1 MKCSHCQLEF
11 KESELFKEVINHKEL
26 YFCCT
31 GCARVYALL
40 LDLNLESFYDKLN
53 DSTLAP
59 VTPQDSMSA
68 LELEQALEE
77 NNKGDFILN
86 LLLEKTHCNACL
98 WLNQKVLERLKGV
111 KKVSVNFTTH
121 HLQIVFDK
129 SLNPKEIV
137 QKIES
142 LGYGA
147 KIYNAKNYALKAQ
160 KEQRS
165 YLLTLS
171 VGFFATMNLMFIA
184 IAKYASYGGASYGGA
199 SYGGA
204 SYGGAS
210 YGAGMDKLM
219 QRNLDLVSLFL
230 SLLVLVVVGRF
241 FIKGA
246 FYGLKNGVLGMDL
259 SVSFGALSAFVYSI
273 YAMLVSQETY
283 FEASSTILTLVFG
296 SKFLELKAKLF
307 ANEKC
312 LALESHEIHSVIVVE
327 NGKQIEKHP
336 KDVAIGSVV
345 LVPSGAKIA
354 LDGVLLN
361 HASVDASLISGEFK
375 PLELGVND
383 QILGGYV
390 NVGVPFSYQVSADFQ
405 NSRLSSLLET
415 LKKSF
420 LEKPLIESSANKIA
434 DIFSK
439 AVLFLAFISFLL
451 WQFGLG
457 GNFEKALM
465 VCISV
470 LVISC
475 PCAFALATPI
485 ALVIG
490 VFKNPLIVFKEALFL
505 ETLAKVKKI
514 FIDKTGTLTQ
524 KEVLLKEKIIYEEF
538 DERLLKS
545 LLKVREHLAHSAI
558 LKSLDSDEVSLEKI
572 EFFAHGLKANYH
584 NETLLVG
591 SLKFLNAMGVNIKAK
606 ESANI
611 MVGFAKNKTLCA
623 LFILEERL
631 KNNAKEVIQFLQN
644 KGLELEILS
653 GDNESSVKECAKKL
667 GISNYHANLTP
678 EDKAQII
685 NSYKGVCAMIGDGN
699 NDALALKQASVS
711 LGFEKSALS
720 KSACDIL
727 LLEENLSLLRKAF
740 DNAQKVYQVVL
751 QNIVLSLIYNAILI
765 PVAMLGYINPL
776 IASLSMSASSLLVVL
791 NSLRLKRS

>member
-11 KESELFKEVINHKEL
+11 KESELFKEVIHHKEL
-26 YFCCT
+26 YFCCA

-40 LDLNLESFYDKLN
+40 TDLNLESFYDKLN

-77 NNKGDFILN
+77 NNKGELILN

-121 HLQIVFDK
+121 HLQIVFEK
-129 SLNPKEIV
+129 SLNPKEII

-165 YLLTLS
+165 YLITLS

-184 IAKYASYGGASYGGA
+184 IAKYASYGSASYGGA
-199 SYGGA
+199 GYG
-204 SYGGAS
+204 S
-210 YGAGMDKLM
+210 GMDKLM

-296 SKFLELKAKLF
+296 SKFLELKARLF

-345 LVPSGAKIA
+345 WVPSGAKIA

-361 HASVDASLISGEFK
+361 NASVDASLISGEFK
-375 PLELGVND
+375 PLELGVNEP
-383 QILGGYV
+383 ILGGYV
-390 NVGVPFSYQVSADFQ
+390 NVGVPFSYQVSANFQ
-405 NSRLSSLLET
+405 NSRLSGLLET

-439 AVLFLAFISFLL
+439 AVLFLAFVSFLL

-524 KEVLLKEKIIYEEF
+524 KEVLLKEKIIHEEF

-545 LLKVREHLAHSAI
+545 LLKTREHLAHSAI
-558 LKSLDSDEVSLEKI
+558 FKSLHGDEVSLEKI
-572 EFFAHGLKANYH
+572 EFFAHGLKASYQ

-591 SLKFLNAMGVNIKAK
+591 SLKFLKSMGVGIKTK

-631 KNNAKEVIQFLQN
+631 KANAKEVIQALQN
-644 KGLELEILS
+644 QGLELEILS

-667 GISNYHANLTP
+667 GISKYHAHLTP
-678 EDKAQII
+678 EDKAQIVS
-685 NSYKGVCAMIGDGN
+685 SYQGVCAMVGDGN

-727 LLEENLSLLRKAF
+727 LLEEDLSLLEKAF
-740 DNAQKVYQVVL
+740 HNAQKVYQVVL

-765 PVAMLGYINPL
+765 PIAMLGYINPL

-791 NSLRLKRS
+791 NSLRLKRT

>member
-77 NNKGDFILN
+77 NNKSDFILN

-184 IAKYASYGGASYGGA
+184 IAKYASYGS
-199 SYGGA
+199 A

-296 SKFLELKAKLF
+296 SKFLELKARLF

-354 LDGVLLN
+354 LDGTLLN

-390 NVGVPFSYQVSADFQ
+390 NVGVPFSYQVSANFQ

-524 KEVLLKEKIIYEEF
+524 KEVLLKEKIIHEEF

-545 LLKVREHLAHSAI
+545 LLKTREHLAHSAI
-558 LKSLDSDEVSLEKI
+558 FKSLHGDEVSLEKI
-572 EFFAHGLKANYH
+572 EFFAHGLKASYQ

-591 SLKFLNAMGVNIKAK
+591 SLKFLKSMGVGIKTK

-631 KNNAKEVIQFLQN
+631 KANAKEVIQALQN
-644 KGLELEILS
+644 QGLELEILS

-667 GISNYHANLTP
+667 GISKYHAHLTP
-678 EDKAQII
+678 EDKAQIVS
-685 NSYKGVCAMIGDGN
+685 SYQGVCAMVGDGN

-727 LLEENLSLLRKAF
+727 LLEEDLSLLEKAF
-740 DNAQKVYQVVL
+740 HNAQKVYQVVL

-791 NSLRLKRS
+791 NSLRLKRT

>member
-11 KESELFKEVINHKEL
+11 KESELFKETINHKEL
-26 YFCCT
+26 HFCCT

-77 NNKGDFILN
+77 NNKSDFILN

-129 SLNPKEIV
+129 SLNPKEII

-147 KIYNAKNYALKAQ
+147 KIYNAKNYTLKAQ

-184 IAKYASYGGASYGGA
+184 IAKYASYGSASYGGA
-199 SYGGA
+199 SYGT
-204 SYGGAS
+204 
-210 YGAGMDKLM
+210 GMDKLM

-259 SVSFGALSAFVYSI
+259 SVSFGALSAFVYSV

-296 SKFLELKAKLF
+296 SKFLELKARLF

-327 NGKQIEKHP
+327 KDKQIEKHP

-345 LVPSGAKIA
+345 WVPSGAKIA

-361 HASVDASLISGEFK
+361 NASVDASLISGEFK

-383 QILGGYV
+383 PILGGYV
-390 NVGVPFSYQVSADFQ
+390 NVGVPFSYQVSATFQ

-420 LEKPLIESSANKIA
+420 LEKPLIESSANQIA

-439 AVLFLAFISFLL
+439 AVLFLAFVSFLL

-457 GNFEKALM
+457 GSFEKALM

-538 DERLLKS
+538 DKRLLKS
-545 LLKVREHLAHSAI
+545 LLKTKEHLAHNAI
-558 LKSLDSDEVSLEKI
+558 LKTLDSDEVNLEKI
-572 EFFAHGLKANYH
+572 EFFAHGLKASYQ

-631 KNNAKEVIQFLQN
+631 KANAKEVIQALQN
-644 KGLELEILS
+644 QGLELEILS

-667 GISNYHANLTP
+667 GISKYHAHLTP

-685 NSYKGVCAMIGDGN
+685 SSYKGVCAMVGDGN

-727 LLEENLSLLRKAF
+727 LLEEDLSLLEKAF

>member
-11 KESELFKEVINHKEL
+11 KESELFKEVIHHKEL

-40 LDLNLESFYDKLN
+40 TDLNLESFYDKLN

-59 VTPQDSMSA
+59 VTPQDPMNI

-77 NNKGDFILN
+77 NNKSDFILN

-129 SLNPKEIV
+129 SLNPKEII

-147 KIYNAKNYALKAQ
+147 KIYNVQNYTLKAQ

-184 IAKYASYGGASYGGA
+184 IAKYASYGGVSYGGVSYGGA
-199 SYGGA
+199 SYG
-204 SYGGAS
+204 S
-210 YGAGMDKLM
+210 GMDKLM

-296 SKFLELKAKLF
+296 SKFLELKARLF

-345 LVPSGAKIA
+345 WVPSGAKIA
-354 LDGVLLN
+354 LDGTLLN
-361 HASVDASLISGEFK
+361 NASVDASLISGEFK

-383 QILGGYV
+383 PILGGYV
-390 NVGVPFSYQVSADFQ
+390 NVGVPFSYQVSATFQ

-420 LEKPLIESSANKIA
+420 LEKPLIESSANQIA

-439 AVLFLAFISFLL
+439 AVLFLAFVSFLL

-538 DERLLKS
+538 DGRLLKS
-545 LLKVREHLAHSAI
+545 LLKTREHLAHSAI
-558 LKSLDSDEVSLEKI
+558 LKTLNGDEVDLEKI
-572 EFFAHGLKANYH
+572 EFFAHGLKANYQ

-591 SLKFLNAMGVNIKAK
+591 SLKFLKSMGVDLKVK

-631 KNNAKEVIQFLQN
+631 KANAKEVIQALQN
-644 KGLELEILS
+644 QGLELEILS

-667 GISNYHANLTP
+667 GISKYHANLTP

-685 NSYKGVCAMIGDGN
+685 SSYKGVCAMVGDGN

-727 LLEENLSLLRKAF
+727 LLEEDLSLLEKAF
-740 DNAQKVYQVVL
+740 HNAQKVYQVVL

-776 IASLSMSASSLLVVL
+776 IASLSMSGSSLLVVL

>member
-26 YFCCT
+26 HFCCT

-129 SLNPKEIV
+129 SLNPKEII

-184 IAKYASYGGASYGGA
+184 IAKYASYGSASYGGA
-199 SYGGA
+199 SYG
-204 SYGGAS
+204 S
-210 YGAGMDKLM
+210 GMDKLM

-296 SKFLELKAKLF
+296 SKFLELKARLF

-345 LVPSGAKIA
+345 WVPSGAKIA
-354 LDGVLLN
+354 LDGVLLSN
-361 HASVDASLISGEFK
+361 ASVDASLISGEFK
-375 PLELGVND
+375 PLELEVND
-383 QILGGYV
+383 PILGGYV
-390 NVGVPFSYQVSADFQ
+390 NVGVPFSYQVSATFQ

-420 LEKPLIESSANKIA
+420 LEKPLIESSANQIA

-439 AVLFLAFISFLL
+439 AVLFLAFVSFLL

-545 LLKVREHLAHSAI
+545 LLKTREHLAHNAI
-558 LKSLDSDEVSLEKI
+558 LKTLDGDEVNLEKI
-572 EFFAHGLKANYH
+572 EFFAHGLKASYQ

-591 SLKFLNAMGVNIKAK
+591 SLKFLNAMGVDTPMK

-631 KNNAKEVIQFLQN
+631 KANAKEVIQALQN
-644 KGLELEILS
+644 QGLELEILS

-667 GISNYHANLTP
+667 GISKYHAHLTP
-678 EDKAQII
+678 EDKAQTIS
-685 NSYKGVCAMIGDGN
+685 SYKGVCAMVGDGN

-711 LGFEKSALS
+711 LGFEKSTLS

-727 LLEENLSLLRKAF
+727 LLEEDLSLLEKAF
-740 DNAQKVYQVVL
+740 HNAQKVYQVVL

>member
-11 KESELFKEVINHKEL
+11 KESELFKETINHKEL
-26 YFCCT
+26 HFCCT

-59 VTPQDSMSA
+59 VTPQDPMNI

-129 SLNPKEIV
+129 SLNPKEII

-147 KIYNAKNYALKAQ
+147 KIYNAQNYTLKAQ

-184 IAKYASYGGASYGGA
+184 IAKYASYGS
-199 SYGGA
+199 
-204 SYGGAS
+204 AS
-210 YGAGMDKLM
+210 YGAASYGSGMDKLM

-259 SVSFGALSAFVYSI
+259 SVSFGALSAFAYSI

-296 SKFLELKAKLF
+296 SKFLELKARLF

-312 LALESHEIHSVIVVE
+312 LALESHEIHGVIVVE

-345 LVPSGAKIA
+345 WVPSGAKIA

-361 HASVDASLISGEFK
+361 SASVDASLISGEFK

-383 QILGGYV
+383 PILGGYV
-390 NVGVPFSYQVSADFQ
+390 NVGVPFSYQVSATFQ

-420 LEKPLIESSANKIA
+420 LEKPLIESSANQIA

-439 AVLFLAFISFLL
+439 AVLFLAFVSFLL

-524 KEVLLKEKIIYEEF
+524 KEVLLKEKIIHKEF

-545 LLKVREHLAHSAI
+545 LLKTREHLAHNAI
-558 LKSLDSDEVSLEKI
+558 LKSLHGDEVDLEKI
-572 EFFAHGLKANYH
+572 EFFAHGLKANYQ

-591 SLKFLNAMGVNIKAK
+591 SLKFLKSMGVDLKVK

-631 KNNAKEVIQFLQN
+631 KANAKEVIQALQN
-644 KGLELEILS
+644 QGLELEILS
-653 GDNESSVKECAKKL
+653 GDNESSVKECTKKL
-667 GISNYHANLTP
+667 GISKYHANLTP
-678 EDKAQII
+678 EDKAQIVS
-685 NSYKGVCAMIGDGN
+685 SYQGVCAMVGDGN

-727 LLEENLSLLRKAF
+727 LLEEDLSLLEKAF
-740 DNAQKVYQVVL
+740 HNAQKVYQVVL

>member
-11 KESELFKEVINHKEL
+11 KESELFKEVIHHKEL
-26 YFCCT
+26 YFCCA

-77 NNKGDFILN
+77 NNKGELILN

-98 WLNQKVLERLKGV
+98 WLNQKVLERLGGV

-129 SLNPKEIV
+129 SLNPKEII

-147 KIYNAKNYALKAQ
+147 KIYNVQNYTLKVQ

-184 IAKYASYGGASYGGA
+184 IAKYASYGGASYGSA
-199 SYGGA
+199 SYG
-204 SYGGAS
+204 S
-210 YGAGMDKLM
+210 GMDKLM

-246 FYGLKNGVLGMDL
+246 FYGLKNGVFGMDL
-259 SVSFGALSAFVYSI
+259 SVSFGALSAFVYSV

-296 SKFLELKAKLF
+296 SKFLELKARLF

-327 NGKQIEKHP
+327 NGKQIERHP

-354 LDGVLLN
+354 LDGVLLSN
-361 HASVDASLISGEFK
+361 ASVDASLISGEFK

-383 QILGGYV
+383 PILGGYV
-390 NVGVPFSYQVSADFQ
+390 NVGVPFSYQVSANFQ

-505 ETLAKVKKI
+505 ETIAKVKKI

-524 KEVLLKEKIIYEEF
+524 KEVLLKEKIIYEGF

-545 LLKVREHLAHSAI
+545 LLKTREHLAHSAI
-558 LKSLDSDEVSLEKI
+558 LKSLNSDEVNLEKI
-572 EFFAHGLKANYH
+572 EFFAHGLKASYH

-591 SLKFLNAMGVNIKAK
+591 SLKFLNAMGVNIRAK

-631 KNNAKEVIQFLQN
+631 KANAKEVIQALQN

-653 GDNESSVKECAKKL
+653 GDNENSVKECAKKL
-667 GISNYHANLTP
+667 GISKYHAHLTP

-685 NSYKGVCAMIGDGN
+685 RSYKGVCAMVGDGN

-727 LLEENLSLLRKAF
+727 LLEEDLNLLEKAF

-776 IASLSMSASSLLVVL
+776 IASLSMSGSSLLVVL

>member
-11 KESELFKEVINHKEL
+11 KESDLFKETINHKEL
-26 YFCCT
+26 HFCCT

-59 VTPQDSMSA
+59 ITPQDPMNI

-77 NNKGDFILN
+77 NNKGELILN

-129 SLNPKEIV
+129 SLNPKEII

-147 KIYNAKNYALKAQ
+147 KIYNAQNYTLKAQ

-184 IAKYASYGGASYGGA
+184 IAKYASYGS
-199 SYGGA
+199 
-204 SYGGAS
+204 AS
-210 YGAGMDKLM
+210 YGAASYGSGMDKLM

-296 SKFLELKAKLF
+296 SKFLELKARLF

-345 LVPSGAKIA
+345 WVPSGAKIA

-361 HASVDASLISGEFK
+361 NASVDASLISGEFK

-383 QILGGYV
+383 PILGGYV
-390 NVGVPFSYQVSADFQ
+390 NVGVPFSYQVSATFQ

-420 LEKPLIESSANKIA
+420 LEKPLIESSANQIA

-439 AVLFLAFISFLL
+439 AVLFLAFVSFLL

-524 KEVLLKEKIIYEEF
+524 KEVLLKEKIIHEEF

-545 LLKVREHLAHSAI
+545 LLKTREHLAHSAI
-558 LKSLDSDEVSLEKI
+558 LKTLNGDEVDLEKI
-572 EFFAHGLKANYH
+572 EFFAHGLKANYQ

-591 SLKFLNAMGVNIKAK
+591 SLKFLNAMGVDLKVK

-631 KNNAKEVIQFLQN
+631 KTNAKEVIQALQN
-644 KGLELEILS
+644 QGLELEILS

-667 GISNYHANLTP
+667 GISKYHANLTP

-685 NSYKGVCAMIGDGN
+685 SSYKGVCAMVGDGN

-727 LLEENLSLLRKAF
+727 LLEEDLSLLEKAF

-751 QNIVLSLIYNAILI
+751 QNIVLSLIYNAVLI

>member
-26 YFCCT
+26 HFCCT

-59 VTPQDSMSA
+59 VTPQDSMNA

-184 IAKYASYGGASYGGA
+184 IAKYASYGSASYGGA
-199 SYGGA
+199 G
-204 SYGGAS
+204 

-259 SVSFGALSAFVYSI
+259 SVSFGALSAFVYSF

-296 SKFLELKAKLF
+296 SKFLELKARLF

-312 LALESHEIHSVIVVE
+312 LALESHEIHSVIIVE
-327 NGKQIEKHP
+327 KDKQTEKHP

-345 LVPSGAKIA
+345 WVPSGAKIA
-354 LDGVLLN
+354 LDGVLLSN
-361 HASVDASLISGEFK
+361 ASVDASLISGEFK

-383 QILGGYV
+383 PILGGYV
-390 NVGVPFSYQVSADFQ
+390 NVGVPFSYQVSANFQ

-505 ETLAKVKKI
+505 ETLAKVEKI

-545 LLKVREHLAHSAI
+545 LLKTREHLAHSAI
-558 LKSLDSDEVSLEKI
+558 LKTLNSDEVNLEQI
-572 EFFAHGLKANYH
+572 EFFAHGLKASYH

-591 SLKFLNAMGVNIKAK
+591 SLKFLNAMGVDTPMK

-611 MVGFAKNKTLCA
+611 MVGFAKNKTLCT

-631 KNNAKEVIQFLQN
+631 KNNAKEVVQALQN

-667 GISNYHANLTP
+667 GISKYHANLTP
-678 EDKAQII
+678 EDKAQIVS
-685 NSYKGVCAMIGDGN
+685 SYKGVCAMVGDGN

-727 LLEENLSLLRKAF
+727 LLEEDLSLLKKAF

-751 QNIVLSLIYNAILI
+751 QNIVLSLIYNAVLI
-765 PVAMLGYINPL
+765 PIAMLGYINPL

>member
-53 DSTLAP
+53 DSVLAP

-77 NNKGDFILN
+77 NNKSDFILN

-98 WLNQKVLERLKGV
+98 WLNQKVLERLRGV

-184 IAKYASYGGASYGGA
+184 IAKYASYGGASYG
-199 SYGGA
+199 S
-204 SYGGAS
+204 AS

-296 SKFLELKAKLF
+296 SKFLELKARLF

-375 PLELGVND
+375 PLELEVND

-390 NVGVPFSYQVSADFQ
+390 NVGVPFSYQVSANFQ
-405 NSRLSSLLET
+405 NSRLSGLLET

-505 ETLAKVKKI
+505 EILAKVKKI

-545 LLKVREHLAHSAI
+545 LLKTREHLAHSTI

-591 SLKFLNAMGVNIKAK
+591 SLKFLNAMGVNIGAK

-631 KNNAKEVIQFLQN
+631 KNNAKEVVQALQN

-653 GDNESSVKECAKKL
+653 GDHESSVKECAKKL

-685 NSYKGVCAMIGDGN
+685 SSYKGVCAMIGDGN

-727 LLEENLSLLRKAF
+727 LLEEDLSLLKKAF

>member
-11 KESELFKEVINHKEL
+11 KESELFKEVIDHKEL
-26 YFCCT
+26 HFCCT

-59 VTPQDSMSA
+59 VTPQDSMNA

-129 SLNPKEIV
+129 SLNPKEII

-184 IAKYASYGGASYGGA
+184 IAKYASYGSASYGGA
-199 SYGGA
+199 NYGT
-204 SYGGAS
+204 
-210 YGAGMDKLM
+210 GMDKLM

-259 SVSFGALSAFVYSI
+259 SVSFGALSAFAYSV

-296 SKFLELKAKLF
+296 SKFLELKARLF

-312 LALESHEIHSVIVVE
+312 LALESHEIHSVIIVE
-327 NGKQIEKHP
+327 KDKQTEKHP

-345 LVPSGAKIA
+345 WVPSGAKIA

-361 HASVDASLISGEFK
+361 NASVDASLISGEFK

-383 QILGGYV
+383 PILGGYV
-390 NVGVPFSYQVSADFQ
+390 NVGVPFSYQVSANFQ
-405 NSRLSSLLET
+405 NSRLSGLLET

-439 AVLFLAFISFLL
+439 AVLFLAFVSFLL

-538 DERLLKS
+538 DGRLLKS
-545 LLKVREHLAHSAI
+545 LLKVREHLAHNAI
-558 LKSLDSDEVSLEKI
+558 LKTLHGDEVNLEQI
-572 EFFAHGLKANYH
+572 EFFAHGLKASYQ

-591 SLKFLNAMGVNIKAK
+591 SLKFLNAMGVGIKTK

-631 KNNAKEVIQFLQN
+631 KANAKEVIQALQN

-667 GISNYHANLTP
+667 GISKYHAHLTP
-678 EDKAQII
+678 EDKAQTIS
-685 NSYKGVCAMIGDGN
+685 SYKGVCAMIGDGN

-727 LLEENLSLLRKAF
+727 LLEEDLSLLEKAF
-740 DNAQKVYQVVL
+740 HNAQKVYQVVL

>member
-11 KESELFKEVINHKEL
+11 KESELFKETINHKEL
-26 YFCCT
+26 HFCCA

-40 LDLNLESFYDKLN
+40 TDLNLESFYDKLN

-59 VTPQDSMSA
+59 VTPQDPMNI

-77 NNKGDFILN
+77 NNKSDFILN

-98 WLNQKVLERLKGV
+98 WLNQKVLERLSGV

-129 SLNPKEIV
+129 SLNPKEII

-147 KIYNAKNYALKAQ
+147 KIYNAKNYTLKAQ

-184 IAKYASYGGASYGGA
+184 IAKYASYGSTSYGGA
-199 SYGGA
+199 SYG
-204 SYGGAS
+204 S
-210 YGAGMDKLM
+210 GMDKLM

-259 SVSFGALSAFVYSI
+259 SVSFGALSAFVYSL

-296 SKFLELKAKLF
+296 SKFLELKARLF

-345 LVPSGAKIA
+345 WVPSGAKIA

-383 QILGGYV
+383 PILGGYV
-390 NVGVPFSYQVSADFQ
+390 NVGVPFSYQVSANFQ

-420 LEKPLIESSANKIA
+420 LEKPLIESSANQIA

-439 AVLFLAFISFLL
+439 AVLFLAFVSFLL

-538 DERLLKS
+538 DGRLLKS
-545 LLKVREHLAHSAI
+545 LLKTREHLAHSAI
-558 LKSLDSDEVSLEKI
+558 LKTLNGDEVDLEKI
-572 EFFAHGLKANYH
+572 EFFAHGLKANYQ

-591 SLKFLNAMGVNIKAK
+591 SLKFLKSMGVDLKVK

-631 KNNAKEVIQFLQN
+631 KTNAKEVIQTLQN
-644 KGLELEILS
+644 QGLELEILS

-667 GISNYHANLTP
+667 GISKYHANLTP
-678 EDKAQII
+678 EDKAQIVS
-685 NSYKGVCAMIGDGN
+685 SYQGVCAMIGDGN

-727 LLEENLSLLRKAF
+727 LLEEDLSLLEKAF

>member
-11 KESELFKEVINHKEL
+11 KESELFKETINHKEL
-26 YFCCT
+26 HFCCA

-77 NNKGDFILN
+77 NNKGELILN

-121 HLQIVFDK
+121 HLQIVFEK
-129 SLNPKEIV
+129 SLNPKEII

-147 KIYNAKNYALKAQ
+147 KIYNAQNYTLKAQ

-184 IAKYASYGGASYGGA
+184 IAKYASYGSASYGGA
-199 SYGGA
+199 GYG
-204 SYGGAS
+204 S
-210 YGAGMDKLM
+210 GMDKLM

-296 SKFLELKAKLF
+296 SKFLELKARLF

-327 NGKQIEKHP
+327 NGKQTEKHP

-345 LVPSGAKIA
+345 WVPSGTKIA
-354 LDGVLLN
+354 LDGVLLSN
-361 HASVDASLISGEFK
+361 ASVDASLISGEFK

-383 QILGGYV
+383 PILGGYV

-420 LEKPLIESSANKIA
+420 LEKPLIESSANQIA

-439 AVLFLAFISFLL
+439 AVLFLAFVSFLL

-545 LLKVREHLAHSAI
+545 LLKTREHLAHNAI
-558 LKSLDSDEVSLEKI
+558 LKSLHGDEVDLEKI
-572 EFFAHGLKANYH
+572 EFFAHGLKANYQ

-591 SLKFLNAMGVNIKAK
+591 SLKFLKSMGVDIKVK

-631 KNNAKEVIQFLQN
+631 KANAKEVIQALQN

-667 GISNYHANLTP
+667 GISKYHAHLTP

-685 NSYKGVCAMIGDGN
+685 SSYKGVCAMIGDGN

-727 LLEENLSLLRKAF
+727 LLEEDLSLLEKAF
-740 DNAQKVYQVVL
+740 HNAQKVYQVVL

-791 NSLRLKRS
+791 NSLRLKRT

>member
-77 NNKGDFILN
+77 NNKGELILN

-129 SLNPKEIV
+129 SLNPKEII

-199 SYGGA
+199 SYGG
-204 SYGGAS
+204 
-210 YGAGMDKLM
+210 GMDKLM

-259 SVSFGALSAFVYSI
+259 SVSFGALSAFVYSL

-296 SKFLELKAKLF
+296 SKFLELKARLF

-345 LVPSGAKIA
+345 WVPSGAKIA
-354 LDGVLLN
+354 LDGVLLSN
-361 HASVDASLISGEFK
+361 ASVDASLISGEFK

-383 QILGGYV
+383 PILGGYV
-390 NVGVPFSYQVSADFQ
+390 NVGVPFSYQVSANFQ
-405 NSRLSSLLET
+405 NSRLSGLLET

-524 KEVLLKEKIIYEEF
+524 KEVLLKEKIIYEGF

-545 LLKVREHLAHSAI
+545 LLKTREHLAHNAI
-558 LKSLDSDEVSLEKI
+558 LKTLDSDEINLEQI
-572 EFFAHGLKANYH
+572 EFFAHGLKANYQ

-631 KNNAKEVIQFLQN
+631 KNNAKEVIQALQN
-644 KGLELEILS
+644 QGLELEILS

-667 GISNYHANLTP
+667 GISKYHAHLTP
-678 EDKAQII
+678 KDKAQII
-685 NSYKGVCAMIGDGN
+685 SSYKGVCAMIGDGN
-699 NDALALKQASVS
+699 NDALALKKASVS

-727 LLEENLSLLRKAF
+727 LLEEDLSLLEKAF

>member
-121 HLQIVFDK
+121 HLQIVFEK
-129 SLNPKEIV
+129 SLNPKEII

-147 KIYNAKNYALKAQ
+147 KIYNAQNYTLKAQ

-184 IAKYASYGGASYGGA
+184 IAKYASYGSASYGSASYGGA
-199 SYGGA
+199 NYG
-204 SYGGAS
+204 S
-210 YGAGMDKLM
+210 GMDKLM

-259 SVSFGALSAFVYSI
+259 SVSFGALSAFIYSV

-296 SKFLELKAKLF
+296 SKFLELKARLF

-327 NGKQIEKHP
+327 NGKQTEKHP

-345 LVPSGAKIA
+345 WVPSGAKIA

-383 QILGGYV
+383 PILGGYV
-390 NVGVPFSYQVSADFQ
+390 NVGVPFSYQVSANFQ
-405 NSRLSSLLET
+405 NSRLSGLLEA

-420 LEKPLIESSANKIA
+420 LEKPLIESSANQIA

-439 AVLFLAFISFLL
+439 AVLFLAFVSFLL

-524 KEVLLKEKIIYEEF
+524 KEVLLKEKIIHEEF

-545 LLKVREHLAHSAI
+545 LLKTREHLAHNAI
-558 LKSLDSDEVSLEKI
+558 LKTLDGDEVDLEKI
-572 EFFAHGLKANYH
+572 EFFAHGLKASYQ

-591 SLKFLNAMGVNIKAK
+591 SLKFLNAMGVDLKVK

-631 KNNAKEVIQFLQN
+631 KANAKEVIQALQN
-644 KGLELEILS
+644 QGLELEILS

-667 GISNYHANLTP
+667 GISKYHAHLTP

-685 NSYKGVCAMIGDGN
+685 SSYKGVCAMVGDGN

-727 LLEENLSLLRKAF
+727 LLEEDLSLLEKAF
-740 DNAQKVYQVVL
+740 HNAQKVYQVVL

-791 NSLRLKRS
+791 NSLRLKRT

>member
-77 NNKGDFILN
+77 NNKDDFILN

-184 IAKYASYGGASYGGA
+184 IAKYASYGSASYG
-199 SYGGA
+199 S
-204 SYGGAS
+204 AS

-219 QRNLDLVSLFL
+219 QRNLDLVSFFL

-296 SKFLELKAKLF
+296 SKFLELKARLF

-390 NVGVPFSYQVSADFQ
+390 NVGVPFSYQVSANFQ

-545 LLKVREHLAHSAI
+545 LLKTREHLAHSAI

-591 SLKFLNAMGVNIKAK
+591 SLKFLNAMGVNIRPK

-611 MVGFAKNKTLCA
+611 MVGFAKNKTLCT

-631 KNNAKEVIQFLQN
+631 KNNAKEVVQFLQN

-678 EDKAQII
+678 EDKAQTI
-685 NSYKGVCAMIGDGN
+685 NSYKGVCAMVGDGN

-727 LLEENLSLLRKAF
+727 LLEEDLSLLKKAF

>member
-26 YFCCT
+26 HFCCT

-77 NNKGDFILN
+77 NNKSDFILN

-121 HLQIVFDK
+121 HLQIVFEK
-129 SLNPKEIV
+129 SLNPKEII

-147 KIYNAKNYALKAQ
+147 KIYNAKNYALKTQ

-184 IAKYASYGGASYGGA
+184 IAKYASYGSASYGGA
-199 SYGGA
+199 NH
-204 SYGGAS
+204 
-210 YGAGMDKLM
+210 GAGMDKLM

-296 SKFLELKAKLF
+296 SKFLELKARLF

-327 NGKQIEKHP
+327 KDKQIEKHP

-345 LVPSGAKIA
+345 WVPSGAKIA
-354 LDGVLLN
+354 LDGALLSN
-361 HASVDASLISGEFK
+361 ASVDASLISGEFK

-383 QILGGYV
+383 PILGGYV
-390 NVGVPFSYQVSADFQ
+390 NVGVPFSYQVSATFQ
-405 NSRLSSLLET
+405 NSRLSGLLET

-420 LEKPLIESSANKIA
+420 LEKPLIESSANQIA

-439 AVLFLAFISFLL
+439 AVLFLAFVSFLL

-457 GNFEKALM
+457 GDFEKALM

-524 KEVLLKEKIIYEEF
+524 KEVLLKEKIIYEGF

-545 LLKVREHLAHSAI
+545 LLKTKEHLAHNAI
-558 LKSLDSDEVSLEKI
+558 LKTLDGDEVNLEQI
-572 EFFAHGLKANYH
+572 EFFAHGLKASYQ

-591 SLKFLNAMGVNIKAK
+591 SLKFLNAMGVGIKTK

-631 KNNAKEVIQFLQN
+631 KTNAKEVIQALQN
-644 KGLELEILS
+644 QGLELEILS

-667 GISNYHANLTP
+667 GISKYHAHLTP
-678 EDKAQII
+678 EDKAQTIS
-685 NSYKGVCAMIGDGN
+685 SYKGVCAMIGDGN

-727 LLEENLSLLRKAF
+727 LLEEDLSLLEKAF

-765 PVAMLGYINPL
+765 PIAMLGYINPL

>member
-59 VTPQDSMSA
+59 VTPQNSMSASMSA

-184 IAKYASYGGASYGGA
+184 IAKYASYGSASYGGA
-199 SYGGA
+199 SYGI
-204 SYGGAS
+204 S
-210 YGAGMDKLM
+210 MDKLM

-283 FEASSTILTLVFG
+283 FEASSAILTLVFG
-296 SKFLELKAKLF
+296 SKFLELKARLF

-354 LDGVLLN
+354 LDGALLN
-361 HASVDASLISGEFK
+361 NASVDASLISGEFK

-383 QILGGYV
+383 PILGGYV
-390 NVGVPFSYQVSADFQ
+390 NVGVPFSYQVSANFQ

-545 LLKVREHLAHSAI
+545 LLKTREHLAHSAI

-667 GISNYHANLTP
+667 GISNYCANLTP

-685 NSYKGVCAMIGDGN
+685 SSYKGVCAMIGDGN

-711 LGFEKSALS
+711 LGFEKSTLS

-727 LLEENLSLLRKAF
+727 LLEEDLSLLKKAF

-765 PVAMLGYINPL
+765 PVAVLGYINPL

>member
-11 KESELFKEVINHKEL
+11 KESELFKEVIHHKEL
-26 YFCCT
+26 YFCCA

-98 WLNQKVLERLKGV
+98 WLNQKVLERLSGV

-121 HLQIVFDK
+121 HLQIVFNK
-129 SLNPKEIV
+129 SLNPKEII

-147 KIYNAKNYALKAQ
+147 KIYNAKNYTLKAQ

-184 IAKYASYGGASYGGA
+184 IAKYASYGSASYGGA
-199 SYGGA
+199 GYGT
-204 SYGGAS
+204 
-210 YGAGMDKLM
+210 GMDKLM

-296 SKFLELKAKLF
+296 SKFLELKARLF

-327 NGKQIEKHP
+327 KDKQIEKHP

-345 LVPSGAKIA
+345 WVPSGAKIA

-361 HASVDASLISGEFK
+361 NASVDASLISGEFK

-383 QILGGYV
+383 PILGGYV
-390 NVGVPFSYQVSADFQ
+390 NVGVPFSYQVSANFQ

-420 LEKPLIESSANKIA
+420 LEKPLIESSANQIA

-439 AVLFLAFISFLL
+439 AVLFLAFVSFLL

-558 LKSLDSDEVSLEKI
+558 LKSLHGDEVDLEQI

-591 SLKFLNAMGVNIKAK
+591 SLKFLGSMGVGIPMK

-631 KNNAKEVIQFLQN
+631 KANAKEVVQALQN
-644 KGLELEILS
+644 QGLELEILS
-653 GDNESSVKECAKKL
+653 GDNENSVKECAKKL
-667 GISNYHANLTP
+667 GISKYHANLTP
-678 EDKAQII
+678 EDKAQTIS
-685 NSYKGVCAMIGDGN
+685 SYQGVCAMIGDGN
-699 NDALALKQASVS
+699 NDVLALKQASVS

-727 LLEENLSLLRKAF
+727 LLEEDLSLLEKAF
-740 DNAQKVYQVVL
+740 HNAQKVYQVVL

>member
-77 NNKGDFILN
+77 NNKSDFILN

-184 IAKYASYGGASYGGA
+184 IAKYASYGT
-199 SYGGA
+199 
-204 SYGGAS
+204 
-210 YGAGMDKLM
+210 GMDKLM

-296 SKFLELKAKLF
+296 SKFLELKARLF

-375 PLELGVND
+375 PLELEVND

-405 NSRLSSLLET
+405 NSRLSGLLET

-545 LLKVREHLAHSAI
+545 LLKTREHLAHSAI

-631 KNNAKEVIQFLQN
+631 KNNAKEVVQFLQN

-685 NSYKGVCAMIGDGN
+685 SSYKGVCAMIGDGN

-727 LLEENLSLLRKAF
+727 LLEEDLSLLKKAF

>member
-11 KESELFKEVINHKEL
+11 KESELFKEMINHKEL

-77 NNKGDFILN
+77 NNKGELILN

-184 IAKYASYGGASYGGA
+184 IAKYASYGGASYG
-199 SYGGA
+199 S
-204 SYGGAS
+204 AS

-296 SKFLELKAKLF
+296 SKFLELKARLF

-405 NSRLSSLLET
+405 NSRLSGLLET

-591 SLKFLNAMGVNIKAK
+591 SLKFLNAMGVNIRAK

-623 LFILEERL
+623 LFVLEERL
-631 KNNAKEVIQFLQN
+631 KNNAKEVVQFLQN

-685 NSYKGVCAMIGDGN
+685 SSYKGACAMMGDGN

-727 LLEENLSLLRKAF
+727 LLEEDLSLLKKAF

-751 QNIVLSLIYNAILI
+751 QNIILSLIYNAILI

-791 NSLRLKRS
+791 NSLRLKRF

>member
-11 KESELFKEVINHKEL
+11 KESELFKEVIHHKEL
-26 YFCCT
+26 HFCCA

-77 NNKGDFILN
+77 NNKSDFILN

-98 WLNQKVLERLKGV
+98 WLNQKVLERLSGV

-121 HLQIVFDK
+121 HLQIVFEK
-129 SLNPKEIV
+129 SLNPKEII

-199 SYGGA
+199 NYGT
-204 SYGGAS
+204 
-210 YGAGMDKLM
+210 GMDKLM

-259 SVSFGALSAFVYSI
+259 SVSFGALSAFVYSV

-296 SKFLELKAKLF
+296 SKFLELKARLF

-327 NGKQIEKHP
+327 KDKQIEKHP

-345 LVPSGAKIA
+345 WVPSGAKIA

-361 HASVDASLISGEFK
+361 NASVDASLISGEFK

-383 QILGGYV
+383 PILGGYV
-390 NVGVPFSYQVSADFQ
+390 NVGVPFSYQVSANFQ
-405 NSRLSSLLET
+405 NSRLSGLLET

-420 LEKPLIESSANKIA
+420 LEKPLIESSANQIA

-439 AVLFLAFISFLL
+439 AVLFLAFVSFLL

-524 KEVLLKEKIIYEEF
+524 KEVLLKEKIIYKEF
-538 DERLLKS
+538 DGRLLKS
-545 LLKVREHLAHSAI
+545 LLKTREHLAHSAI
-558 LKSLDSDEVSLEKI
+558 LKSLNSDEVDLEKI
-572 EFFAHGLKANYH
+572 EFFAHGLKASYQ

-591 SLKFLNAMGVNIKAK
+591 SLKFLNAMGVGIKAK

-631 KNNAKEVIQFLQN
+631 KNNAKEVVQALQN
-644 KGLELEILS
+644 QGLELEILS
-653 GDNESSVKECAKKL
+653 GDNENSVKECAKKL
-667 GISNYHANLTP
+667 GISKYHANLTP
-678 EDKAQII
+678 EDKAQIVS
-685 NSYKGVCAMIGDGN
+685 SYKGVCAMVGDGN

-727 LLEENLSLLRKAF
+727 LLEEDLSLLEKAF

>member
-11 KESELFKEVINHKEL
+11 KESELFKEVINHREL

-77 NNKGDFILN
+77 NNKSDFILN

-184 IAKYASYGGASYGGA
+184 IAKYASYG
-199 SYGGA
+199 
-204 SYGGAS
+204 
-210 YGAGMDKLM
+210 AGMDKLM

-296 SKFLELKAKLF
+296 SKFLELKARLF

-361 HASVDASLISGEFK
+361 NASVDASLISGEFK
-375 PLELGVND
+375 PLELEVND

-390 NVGVPFSYQVSADFQ
+390 NVGVPFSYQVSANFQ
-405 NSRLSSLLET
+405 NSRLSGLLET

-457 GNFEKALM
+457 GDFEKALM

-505 ETLAKVKKI
+505 ETLAKVEKI

-545 LLKVREHLAHSAI
+545 LLKTREHLAHSAI
-558 LKSLDSDEVSLEKI
+558 LKSLDSDEVNLEQI
-572 EFFAHGLKANYH
+572 EFFAHGLKASYR

-631 KNNAKEVIQFLQN
+631 KNNAKEVVQALRN

-667 GISNYHANLTP
+667 GISKYHANLTP
-678 EDKAQII
+678 EDKAQTIS
-685 NSYKGVCAMIGDGN
+685 SYKGVCAMVGDGN

-727 LLEENLSLLRKAF
+727 LLEEDLSLLKKAF
-740 DNAQKVYQVVL
+740 DNAQKIYQVVL

-776 IASLSMSASSLLVVL
+776 IASLSMSTSSLLVVL

>member
-26 YFCCT
+26 HFCCT

-98 WLNQKVLERLKGV
+98 WLNQKVLERLSGV

-129 SLNPKEIV
+129 SLNPKEII

-184 IAKYASYGGASYGGA
+184 IAKYASYGSTSYGGA
-199 SYGGA
+199 NYG
-204 SYGGAS
+204 S
-210 YGAGMDKLM
+210 GMDKLM

-259 SVSFGALSAFVYSI
+259 SVSFGALSAFVYSL

-296 SKFLELKAKLF
+296 SKFLELKARLF

-327 NGKQIEKHP
+327 KDKQIEKHP

-345 LVPSGAKIA
+345 WVPSGAKIA

-375 PLELGVND
+375 PLELEVND
-383 QILGGYV
+383 PILGGYV
-390 NVGVPFSYQVSADFQ
+390 NVGVPFSYQVSANFQ
-405 NSRLSSLLET
+405 NSRLSGLLET

-420 LEKPLIESSANKIA
+420 LEKPLIESSANQIA

-485 ALVIG
+485 ALVMG

-524 KEVLLKEKIIYEEF
+524 KEVLLKEKIIYEGF

-545 LLKVREHLAHSAI
+545 LLKTKEHLAHSAI
-558 LKSLDSDEVSLEKI
+558 LKTLDGDEVNLEQI
-572 EFFAHGLKANYH
+572 EFFAHGLKASYQ

-631 KNNAKEVIQFLQN
+631 KANAKEVIQTLQN
-644 KGLELEILS
+644 QGLELEILS

-667 GISNYHANLTP
+667 GISKYHAHLTP

-685 NSYKGVCAMIGDGN
+685 SSYQGVCAMVGDGN

-727 LLEENLSLLRKAF
+727 LLEEDLSLLKKAF

>member
-59 VTPQDSMSA
+59 VTPQDSMST

-77 NNKGDFILN
+77 NNKSDFILN

-184 IAKYASYGGASYGGA
+184 IAKYASYGS
-199 SYGGA
+199 A

-296 SKFLELKAKLF
+296 SKFLELKARLF

-545 LLKVREHLAHSAI
+545 LLKTREHLAHSAI
-558 LKSLDSDEVSLEKI
+558 LKSLDSDEIGLEKI

-584 NETLLVG
+584 NETLLAG
-591 SLKFLNAMGVNIKAK
+591 SLKFLNAMGVNIRAK

-653 GDNESSVKECAKKL
+653 GDHESSVKECAKKL
-667 GISNYHANLTP
+667 GISKYHANLTP

-685 NSYKGVCAMIGDGN
+685 SSYKGACAMMGDGN

-727 LLEENLSLLRKAF
+727 LLEEDLSLLKKAF

>member
-77 NNKGDFILN
+77 NNKSELILN

-129 SLNPKEIV
+129 SLNPKEII

-147 KIYNAKNYALKAQ
+147 KIYNAQNYALKAQ

-184 IAKYASYGGASYGGA
+184 IAKYASYGSASYGGA

-204 SYGGAS
+204 SYGT
-210 YGAGMDKLM
+210 GMDKLM

-246 FYGLKNGVLGMDL
+246 FYGIKNGVLGMDL
-259 SVSFGALSAFVYSI
+259 SVSFGALSAFVYSV

-296 SKFLELKAKLF
+296 SKFLELKARLF

-345 LVPSGAKIA
+345 WVPSGAKIA

-361 HASVDASLISGEFK
+361 NASVDASLISGEFK

-383 QILGGYV
+383 PILGGYV
-390 NVGVPFSYQVSADFQ
+390 NVGVPFSYQVSATFQ

-420 LEKPLIESSANKIA
+420 LEKPLIESSANQIA

-439 AVLFLAFISFLL
+439 AVLFLAFVSFLL

-457 GNFEKALM
+457 GDFEKALM

-545 LLKVREHLAHSAI
+545 LLKTREHLAHNAI
-558 LKSLDSDEVSLEKI
+558 LKTLNSDEVNLEKI
-572 EFFAHGLKANYH
+572 EFFAHGLKANYQ

-591 SLKFLNAMGVNIKAK
+591 SLKFLNAMGVDIKAK

-631 KNNAKEVIQFLQN
+631 KANAKEVIQALQN

-667 GISNYHANLTP
+667 GISKYHANLTP
-678 EDKAQII
+678 EDKAQIVS
-685 NSYKGVCAMIGDGN
+685 SYKGVCAMIGDGN

-727 LLEENLSLLRKAF
+727 LLEEDLSLLEKAF
-740 DNAQKVYQVVL
+740 HNAQKVYQVVL
-751 QNIVLSLIYNAILI
+751 QNIVFSLIYNAILI

-791 NSLRLKRS
+791 NSLRLKRT

>member
-11 KESELFKEVINHKEL
+11 KESELFKETINHKEL

-59 VTPQDSMSA
+59 VTLQDSMSA

-77 NNKGDFILN
+77 NNKGELILN

-121 HLQIVFDK
+121 HLQIVFDR
-129 SLNPKEIV
+129 SLNPKEII

-147 KIYNAKNYALKAQ
+147 KIYNAQNYTLKAQ

-184 IAKYASYGGASYGGA
+184 IAKYASYGSASYGGA
-199 SYGGA
+199 NYGG
-204 SYGGAS
+204 
-210 YGAGMDKLM
+210 GMDKLM

-259 SVSFGALSAFVYSI
+259 SVSFGALSAFVYSL

-296 SKFLELKAKLF
+296 SKFLELKARLF

-327 NGKQIEKHP
+327 NDKQIEKHP

-345 LVPSGAKIA
+345 WVPSGAKIA

-361 HASVDASLISGEFK
+361 NASVDASLISGEFK

-383 QILGGYV
+383 PILGGYV
-390 NVGVPFSYQVSADFQ
+390 NVGVPFSYQVSANFQ

-524 KEVLLKEKIIYEEF
+524 KEVLLKEKIIYEKF

-545 LLKVREHLAHSAI
+545 LLKTKEHLAHSAI
-558 LKSLDSDEVSLEKI
+558 LKSLDGDEVSLETI

-591 SLKFLNAMGVNIKAK
+591 SLKFLNAMGVDIKAK

-631 KNNAKEVIQFLQN
+631 KNNAKEVVQALQN

-667 GISNYHANLTP
+667 GISKYHANLTP
-678 EDKAQII
+678 EDKAQTIS
-685 NSYKGVCAMIGDGN
+685 SYKGVCAMVGDGN

-727 LLEENLSLLRKAF
+727 LLEEDLSLLEKAF

-791 NSLRLKRS
+791 NSLRLKRP

>member
-26 YFCCT
+26 HFCCT

-59 VTPQDSMSA
+59 VTPQDSMSV

-77 NNKGDFILN
+77 NNKGEFILN

-98 WLNQKVLERLKGV
+98 WLNQKVLERLSGV

-121 HLQIVFDK
+121 HLQIVFEK
-129 SLNPKEIV
+129 SLDPKEIV

-147 KIYNAKNYALKAQ
+147 KIYNVQNYTLKVQ

-184 IAKYASYGGASYGGA
+184 IAKYASYGSASYGGA
-199 SYGGA
+199 SYG
-204 SYGGAS
+204 S
-210 YGAGMDKLM
+210 GMDKLM

-259 SVSFGALSAFVYSI
+259 SVSFGALSAFVYSV

-296 SKFLELKAKLF
+296 SKFLELKARLF

-312 LALESHEIHSVIVVE
+312 LALESHEIHSVIIVE

-345 LVPSGAKIA
+345 WVPSGAKIA

-383 QILGGYV
+383 PILGGYV
-390 NVGVPFSYQVSADFQ
+390 NVGAPFSYQVSANFQ
-405 NSRLSSLLET
+405 NSRLSGLLET

-524 KEVLLKEKIIYEEF
+524 KEVLLKEKIIYEKF

-545 LLKVREHLAHSAI
+545 LLKTREHLAHSAI
-558 LKSLDSDEVSLEKI
+558 LKSLNSDEVSLETI
-572 EFFAHGLKANYH
+572 EFFAHGLKASYH

-631 KNNAKEVIQFLQN
+631 KNNAKEVIQALQN

-667 GISNYHANLTP
+667 GISKYHAHLTP
-678 EDKAQII
+678 EDKAQTIS
-685 NSYKGVCAMIGDGN
+685 SYKGVCAMVGDGN

-727 LLEENLSLLRKAF
+727 LLEEDLSLLEKAF
-740 DNAQKVYQVVL
+740 CNAQKVYQVVL

>member
-11 KESELFKEVINHKEL
+11 KESELFKEVIHHKEL
-26 YFCCT
+26 HFCCA

-59 VTPQDSMSA
+59 VTPQDSMNA

-77 NNKGDFILN
+77 NNKSDFILN
-86 LLLEKTHCNACL
+86 LLLKKTHCNACL

-129 SLNPKEIV
+129 SLNPKEII

-184 IAKYASYGGASYGGA
+184 IAKYASYGGASYGSA
-199 SYGGA
+199 NYGT
-204 SYGGAS
+204 
-210 YGAGMDKLM
+210 GMDKLM

-259 SVSFGALSAFVYSI
+259 SVSFGALSAFVYSV

-296 SKFLELKAKLF
+296 SKFLELKARLF

-327 NGKQIEKHP
+327 NGKQVEKHP

-345 LVPSGAKIA
+345 WVPSGAKIA

-383 QILGGYV
+383 PILGGYV
-390 NVGVPFSYQVSADFQ
+390 NVGVPFSYQVSANFQ
-405 NSRLSSLLET
+405 NSRLSGLLET

-457 GNFEKALM
+457 GDFEKALM

-524 KEVLLKEKIIYEEF
+524 KEVLLKEKIIYEGF

-545 LLKVREHLAHSAI
+545 LLKTREHLAHSAI
-558 LKSLDSDEVSLEKI
+558 LKSLDSDEVNLEKI
-572 EFFAHGLKANYH
+572 EFFAHGLKANYQ

-611 MVGFAKNKTLCA
+611 MVGFAKNETLCA

-631 KNNAKEVIQFLQN
+631 KNNAKEVIQALHN

-685 NSYKGVCAMIGDGN
+685 RSYKGVCAMVGDGN

-727 LLEENLSLLRKAF
+727 LLEEDLSLLKKAF

>member
-26 YFCCT
+26 HFCCT

-77 NNKGDFILN
+77 NNKSDFILN

-98 WLNQKVLERLKGV
+98 WLNQKVLERLGGV

-129 SLNPKEIV
+129 SLNPKEII

-147 KIYNAKNYALKAQ
+147 KIYNAKNYALKTQ

-184 IAKYASYGGASYGGA
+184 IAKYASYGGASYGDA
-199 SYGGA
+199 NYGV
-204 SYGGAS
+204 S
-210 YGAGMDKLM
+210 MDKLM

-259 SVSFGALSAFVYSI
+259 SVSFGALSAFVYSL

-296 SKFLELKAKLF
+296 SKFLELKARLF

-327 NGKQIEKHP
+327 KDKQIEKHP

-345 LVPSGAKIA
+345 WVPSGAKIA

-361 HASVDASLISGEFK
+361 SASVDASLISGEFK

-383 QILGGYV
+383 PILGGYV
-390 NVGVPFSYQVSADFQ
+390 NVGVPFSYQVSANFQ
-405 NSRLSSLLET
+405 NSRLSGLLET

-439 AVLFLAFISFLL
+439 AVLFLAFVSFLL

-524 KEVLLKEKIIYEEF
+524 KEVLLKEKIIHEEF

-545 LLKVREHLAHSAI
+545 LLKTREHLAHSAI
-558 LKSLDSDEVSLEKI
+558 LKTLNGDEVSLEKI
-572 EFFAHGLKANYH
+572 EFFAHGLKANYQ

-631 KNNAKEVIQFLQN
+631 KNNAREVIQALQN

-667 GISNYHANLTP
+667 GISKYHAHLTP
-678 EDKAQII
+678 EDKAQIVS
-685 NSYKGVCAMIGDGN
+685 SYQGVCAMIGDGN

-727 LLEENLSLLRKAF
+727 LLEEDLSLLEKAF
-740 DNAQKVYQVVL
+740 HNAQKVYQVVL

>member
-129 SLNPKEIV
+129 SLNPKEII

-199 SYGGA
+199 N
-204 SYGGAS
+204 

-273 YAMLVSQETY
+273 YAVLVSQETY

-296 SKFLELKAKLF
+296 SKFLELKARLF

-312 LALESHEIHSVIVVE
+312 LALESHEIHSVIIVE
-327 NGKQIEKHP
+327 KDKQIEKHP

-345 LVPSGAKIA
+345 WVPSGAKIA

-361 HASVDASLISGEFK
+361 NASVDASLISGEFK

-383 QILGGYV
+383 PILGGYM
-390 NVGVPFSYQVSADFQ
+390 NVGVPFSYQVSANFQ
-405 NSRLSSLLET
+405 NSRLSGLLET

-420 LEKPLIESSANKIA
+420 LEKPLIESSANQIA

-439 AVLFLAFISFLL
+439 AVLFLAFVSFLL

-524 KEVLLKEKIIYEEF
+524 KEVLLKEKIIYEGF

-545 LLKVREHLAHSAI
+545 LLKTKEHLAHNAI
-558 LKSLDSDEVSLEKI
+558 LKTLDGDEVSLEKI
-572 EFFAHGLKANYH
+572 EFFAHGLKASYQ

-611 MVGFAKNKTLCA
+611 MVGFAKNETLCA

-631 KNNAKEVIQFLQN
+631 KNNAKEVVQALQN

-667 GISNYHANLTP
+667 GISKYHAHLTP
-678 EDKAQII
+678 EDKAQIVS
-685 NSYKGVCAMIGDGN
+685 SYKGVCAMIGDGN

-727 LLEENLSLLRKAF
+727 LLEEDLSLLEKAF
-740 DNAQKVYQVVL
+740 HNAQKVYQVVL

-776 IASLSMSASSLLVVL
+776 IASLSMSGSSLLVVL

>member
-11 KESELFKEVINHKEL
+11 KESELFKETINHKEL
-26 YFCCT
+26 HFCCA

-40 LDLNLESFYDKLN
+40 LDLNLESFYDKLGA
-53 DSTLAP
+53 STLAP
-59 VTPQDSMSA
+59 VTHQAPVNA
-68 LELEQALEE
+68 LELEQAIEE
-77 NNKGDFILN
+77 NDKGDFTLN

-98 WLNQKVLERLKGV
+98 WLNQKVLERLSGV

-121 HLQIVFDK
+121 HLQIVFEK
-129 SLNPKEIV
+129 SLNPKEII

-147 KIYNAKNYALKAQ
+147 KVYNAKNYTLKAQ

-184 IAKYASYGGASYGGA
+184 IAKYASYGS
-199 SYGGA
+199 S
-204 SYGGAS
+204 
-210 YGAGMDKLM
+210 GMDKLM

-246 FYGLKNGVLGMDL
+246 FYGLKNGVFGMDL
-259 SVSFGALSAFVYSI
+259 SVSFGALSAFVYSV
-273 YAMLVSQETY
+273 YAMFVSQETY

-296 SKFLELKAKLF
+296 SKFLELKARLF

-312 LALESHEIHSVIVVE
+312 LALESHEIHSVIVLE
-327 NGKQIEKHP
+327 KDKQVEKHP
-336 KDVAIGSVV
+336 KDVAIGSII

-361 HASVDASLISGEFK
+361 NASVDASLISGEFK

-390 NVGVPFSYQVSADFQ
+390 NVGVPFSYQVSANFQ

-439 AVLFLAFISFLL
+439 TVLFLAFVSLIL
-451 WQFGLG
+451 WQFGWG
-457 GNFEKALM
+457 ANFEKALM

-524 KEVLLKEKIIYEEF
+524 KEVLLKEKIIYEHF

-545 LLKVREHLAHSAI
+545 LLKTREHLAHSAI
-558 LKSLDSDEVSLEKI
+558 LKSLDGDEVILEKI
-572 EFFAHGLKANYH
+572 EFFAHGLKAHYH
-584 NETLLVG
+584 NETLIVG
-591 SLKFLNAMGVNIKAK
+591 SLKFLNAMGVSVKVK

-631 KNNAKEVIQFLQN
+631 KNNAKEVVQALHN

-653 GDNESSVKECAKKL
+653 GDNESSVKECTKKL
-667 GISNYHANLTP
+667 GISKYHANLTP

-685 NSYKGVCAMIGDGN
+685 SSYKGVCAMIGDGN

-727 LLEENLSLLRKAF
+727 LLEEDLSLLEKALH
-740 DNAQKVYQVVL
+740 NAQKVYQVVL

>member
-11 KESELFKEVINHKEL
+11 KESELFKEVINHREL

-77 NNKGDFILN
+77 SNKSDFILN

-184 IAKYASYGGASYGGA
+184 IAKYASYGS
-199 SYGGA
+199 A

-296 SKFLELKAKLF
+296 SKFLELKARLF

-354 LDGVLLN
+354 LDGVLLD

-383 QILGGYV
+383 PILGGYV
-390 NVGVPFSYQVSADFQ
+390 NVGVPFSYQVSANFQ

-545 LLKVREHLAHSAI
+545 LLKTREHLAHSAI

-611 MVGFAKNKTLCA
+611 MVGFAKNKTLCT

-631 KNNAKEVIQFLQN
+631 KNNAKEVVQFLQN

-685 NSYKGVCAMIGDGN
+685 SAYKGVCAMIGDGN

-727 LLEENLSLLRKAF
+727 LLEENLSLLKKAF

>member
-77 NNKGDFILN
+77 NNKSDFILN

-98 WLNQKVLERLKGV
+98 WLNQKVLERLGGV

-121 HLQIVFDK
+121 HLQIVFEK

-147 KIYNAKNYALKAQ
+147 KIYNAKNYTLKAQ

-184 IAKYASYGGASYGGA
+184 IAKYASYGSASYGGA
-199 SYGGA
+199 G
-204 SYGGAS
+204 

-296 SKFLELKAKLF
+296 SKFLELKARLF

-327 NGKQIEKHP
+327 KDKQIEKHP

-345 LVPSGAKIA
+345 WVPSGAKIA

-361 HASVDASLISGEFK
+361 NASVDASLISGEFK

-383 QILGGYV
+383 PILGGYV
-390 NVGVPFSYQVSADFQ
+390 NVGVPFSYQVSANFQ

-420 LEKPLIESSANKIA
+420 LEKPLIESSANQIA

-439 AVLFLAFISFLL
+439 AVLFLAFVSFLL

-524 KEVLLKEKIIYEEF
+524 KEVLLKEKIIYKEF
-538 DERLLKS
+538 DGRLLKS
-545 LLKVREHLAHSAI
+545 LLKTREHLAHSAI
-558 LKSLDSDEVSLEKI
+558 LKTLDGDEVDLEKI
-572 EFFAHGLKANYH
+572 EFFAHGLKANYQ

-591 SLKFLNAMGVNIKAK
+591 SLKFLNAMGVGIKTK

-631 KNNAKEVIQFLQN
+631 KANAKEVIQALQN

-653 GDNESSVKECAKKL
+653 GDNERSVKECAKKL
-667 GISNYHANLTP
+667 GISKYHAHLTP

-685 NSYKGVCAMIGDGN
+685 SSYQGVCAMIGDGN

-727 LLEENLSLLRKAF
+727 LLEEDLSLLEKAF
-740 DNAQKVYQVVL
+740 HNAQKVYQVVL

-776 IASLSMSASSLLVVL
+776 IASLSMSTSSLLVVL

>member
-11 KESELFKEVINHKEL
+11 KESELFKETINHKEL

-59 VTPQDSMSA
+59 VTLQDSMSA

-77 NNKGDFILN
+77 NNKGELILN

-121 HLQIVFDK
+121 HLQIVFDR
-129 SLNPKEIV
+129 SLNPKEII

-147 KIYNAKNYALKAQ
+147 KIYNAQNYTLKAQ

-184 IAKYASYGGASYGGA
+184 IAKYASYGSASYGGA
-199 SYGGA
+199 NYGG
-204 SYGGAS
+204 
-210 YGAGMDKLM
+210 GMDKLM

-259 SVSFGALSAFVYSI
+259 SVSFGALSAFVYSL

-296 SKFLELKAKLF
+296 SKFLELKARLF

-327 NGKQIEKHP
+327 NDKQIEKHP

-345 LVPSGAKIA
+345 WVPSGAKIA

-383 QILGGYV
+383 PILGGYV
-390 NVGVPFSYQVSADFQ
+390 NVGAPFSYQVSADFQ

-524 KEVLLKEKIIYEEF
+524 KEVLLKEKIIYKEF

-545 LLKVREHLAHSAI
+545 LLKTREHLAHNAI
-558 LKSLDSDEVSLEKI
+558 FKTLDGDEVDLEKI
-572 EFFAHGLKANYH
+572 EFFAHGLKASYQ

-591 SLKFLNAMGVNIKAK
+591 SLKFLNAMGVDIKTK

-631 KNNAKEVIQFLQN
+631 KANAKEVIQALQN
-644 KGLELEILS
+644 QGLELEILS

-667 GISNYHANLTP
+667 GISKYHAHLTP

-685 NSYKGVCAMIGDGN
+685 SSYKGVCAMIGDGN

-720 KSACDIL
+720 KSTCDIL
-727 LLEENLSLLRKAF
+727 LLEEDLSLLEKAF
-740 DNAQKVYQVVL
+740 HNAQKVYQVVL

-776 IASLSMSASSLLVVL
+776 IASLSMSTSSLLVVL

>member
-77 NNKGDFILN
+77 NNKSDFILN

-129 SLNPKEIV
+129 SLNPKEII

-184 IAKYASYGGASYGGA
+184 IAKYASYGSTSYGGA
-199 SYGGA
+199 SYG
-204 SYGGAS
+204 S
-210 YGAGMDKLM
+210 GMDKLM

-259 SVSFGALSAFVYSI
+259 SVSFGALSAFVYSL

-296 SKFLELKAKLF
+296 SKFLELKARLF

-327 NGKQIEKHP
+327 KDKQIEKHP

-345 LVPSGAKIA
+345 WVPSGAKIA

-361 HASVDASLISGEFK
+361 NASVDASLISGEFK

-383 QILGGYV
+383 PILGGYV
-390 NVGVPFSYQVSADFQ
+390 NVGVPFSYQVSATFQ

-420 LEKPLIESSANKIA
+420 LEKPLIESSANQVA

-524 KEVLLKEKIIYEEF
+524 KEVLLKEKIIYEKF
-538 DERLLKS
+538 DGRLLKS
-545 LLKVREHLAHSAI
+545 LLKVREHLAHNAI
-558 LKSLDSDEVSLEKI
+558 LKTLDSDEVNLEKI
-572 EFFAHGLKANYH
+572 EFFAHGLKANYQ

-631 KNNAKEVIQFLQN
+631 KANAKEVIQALQN
-644 KGLELEILS
+644 QGLELEILS

-667 GISNYHANLTP
+667 GISKYHAHLTP

-685 NSYKGVCAMIGDGN
+685 SSYKGVCAMVGDGN

-727 LLEENLSLLRKAF
+727 LLEEDLSLLEKAF

-765 PVAMLGYINPL
+765 PVAILGYINPL
-776 IASLSMSASSLLVVL
+776 IASLSMSTSSLLVVL

>member
-11 KESELFKEVINHKEL
+11 KESELFKETINHKEL

-59 VTPQDSMSA
+59 ITPQDSMSV
-68 LELEQALEE
+68 LELEQAIEE
-77 NNKGDFILN
+77 NNKGELILN

-98 WLNQKVLERLKGV
+98 WLNQKVLERLSGV

-129 SLNPKEIV
+129 SLNPKEII

-184 IAKYASYGGASYGGA
+184 IAKYASYGGASYGSAG
-199 SYGGA
+199 YG
-204 SYGGAS
+204 S
-210 YGAGMDKLM
+210 GMDKLM

-259 SVSFGALSAFVYSI
+259 SVSFGALSAFVYSL

-296 SKFLELKAKLF
+296 SKFLELKARLF
-307 ANEKC
+307 ANKKC

-327 NGKQIEKHP
+327 KDKQIEKHP

-345 LVPSGAKIA
+345 WVPSGAKIA

-361 HASVDASLISGEFK
+361 NASVDASLISGEFK

-383 QILGGYV
+383 PILGGYV
-390 NVGVPFSYQVSADFQ
+390 NVGVPFSYQVSATFQ
-405 NSRLSSLLET
+405 NSRLSGLLET

-420 LEKPLIESSANKIA
+420 LEKPLIESSANQIA

-439 AVLFLAFISFLL
+439 AVLFLAFVSFLL

-538 DERLLKS
+538 DGRLLKS
-545 LLKVREHLAHSAI
+545 LLKTREHLAHNAI
-558 LKSLDSDEVSLEKI
+558 LKSLDGDEVNLEQI
-572 EFFAHGLKANYH
+572 EFFAHGLKASYH

-591 SLKFLNAMGVNIKAK
+591 SLKFLNAMGVDIKAK

-631 KNNAKEVIQFLQN
+631 KNNAKEVIQALQN
-644 KGLELEILS
+644 QGLELEILS
-653 GDNESSVKECAKKL
+653 GDNENSVKECAKKL
-667 GISNYHANLTP
+667 GISKYHAHLTP
-678 EDKAQII
+678 EDKAQTIS
-685 NSYKGVCAMIGDGN
+685 SYKGVCAMVGDGN

-727 LLEENLSLLRKAF
+727 LLEEDLSLLEKAF
-740 DNAQKVYQVVL
+740 HNAQKVYQVVL

-765 PVAMLGYINPL
+765 PIAMLGYINPL

>member
-40 LDLNLESFYDKLN
+40 SDLNLESFYDKLN

-77 NNKGDFILN
+77 NNKSDFILN

-184 IAKYASYGGASYGGA
+184 IAKYASYGSASYGGA
-199 SYGGA
+199 SYGI
-204 SYGGAS
+204 
-210 YGAGMDKLM
+210 GMDKLM

-296 SKFLELKAKLF
+296 SKFLELKARLF

-345 LVPSGAKIA
+345 WVPSGAKIA
-354 LDGVLLN
+354 LDGVLLSN
-361 HASVDASLISGEFK
+361 ASVDASLISGEFK

-383 QILGGYV
+383 PILGGYV
-390 NVGVPFSYQVSADFQ
+390 NVGVPFSYQVSANFQ

-420 LEKPLIESSANKIA
+420 LEKPLIESSANQIA

-439 AVLFLAFISFLL
+439 AVLFLAFVSFLL

-524 KEVLLKEKIIYEEF
+524 KEVLLKEKIIYEGF
-538 DERLLKS
+538 DGRLLKS
-545 LLKVREHLAHSAI
+545 LLKAREHLAHSAI
-558 LKSLDSDEVSLEKI
+558 LKSLHGDEVDLEKI
-572 EFFAHGLKANYH
+572 EFFAHGLKASYQ

-631 KNNAKEVIQFLQN
+631 KANAKEVIQALQN
-644 KGLELEILS
+644 QGLELEILS

-667 GISNYHANLTP
+667 GISKYHAHLTP
-678 EDKAQII
+678 EDKAQTIS
-685 NSYKGVCAMIGDGN
+685 SYKGVCAMVGDGN

-727 LLEENLSLLRKAF
+727 LLEEDLSLLKKAF

>member
-26 YFCCT
+26 YFCCM
-31 GCARVYALL
+31 GCTRVYALL

-59 VTPQDSMSA
+59 VTPQDSMSASMSA

-137 QKIES
+137 QEIES

-184 IAKYASYGGASYGGA
+184 IAKY
-199 SYGGA
+199 A

-296 SKFLELKAKLF
+296 SKFLELKARLF

-327 NGKQIEKHP
+327 NGKQQIEKHP

-390 NVGVPFSYQVSADFQ
+390 NVGVPFSYQVSANFQ

-545 LLKVREHLAHSAI
+545 LLKTREHLAHSAI

-631 KNNAKEVIQFLQN
+631 KNNAKEVVQFLQN

-685 NSYKGVCAMIGDGN
+685 SSYKGVCAMIGDGN

-727 LLEENLSLLRKAF
+727 LLEEDLSLLKKAF

>member
-11 KESELFKEVINHKEL
+11 KESELFKEVIHHKEL

-77 NNKGDFILN
+77 NNKGELILN

-98 WLNQKVLERLKGV
+98 WLNQKVLERLSGV

-129 SLNPKEIV
+129 SLNPKEII

-147 KIYNAKNYALKAQ
+147 KIYNAKNYTLKAQ

-184 IAKYASYGGASYGGA
+184 IAKYASYGS
-199 SYGGA
+199 
-204 SYGGAS
+204 AS
-210 YGAGMDKLM
+210 YGAASYGSGMDKLM

-296 SKFLELKAKLF
+296 SKFLELKARLF

-327 NGKQIEKHP
+327 KDKQIEKHP

-345 LVPSGAKIA
+345 WVPSGAKIA

-361 HASVDASLISGEFK
+361 NASVDASLISGEFK

-383 QILGGYV
+383 PILGGYV
-390 NVGVPFSYQVSADFQ
+390 NVGVPFSYQVSATFQ

-420 LEKPLIESSANKIA
+420 LEKPLIESSANQIA

-439 AVLFLAFISFLL
+439 AVLFLAFVSFLL

-457 GNFEKALM
+457 GDFEKALM

-538 DERLLKS
+538 DGRLLKS
-545 LLKVREHLAHSAI
+545 LLKTREHLAHNAI
-558 LKSLDSDEVSLEKI
+558 LKTLDSDEVNLEKI
-572 EFFAHGLKANYH
+572 EFFAHGLKANYQ

-611 MVGFAKNKTLCA
+611 MVGFAKNETLCA

-631 KNNAKEVIQFLQN
+631 KNNAKEVIQALQN

-667 GISNYHANLTP
+667 GISKYHAHLTP

-685 NSYKGVCAMIGDGN
+685 SSYKGVCAMIGDGN
-699 NDALALKQASVS
+699 NDALALKQVSVS

-727 LLEENLSLLRKAF
+727 LLEEDLSLLKKAF